1 MKHLSLML
9 VALGALF
16 VCAGCSDGPKDV
28 AVKWSQSIMH
38 GDVPDAAKYSVPALE
53 TTNARLAAVTRPK
66 LKSEAEKTVAMHGRI
81 AAAITALKA
90 AGSEVALTAV
100 VRGVLT
106 DLTDEEDEIKKKAA
120 AVQKQIGETIAKL
133 KKAKAV
139 VNGDIATVAPEKETP
154 FQLRKIDGAWKVERP
169 SMTAFAEKKPE
180 DAGAKK

>member
-38 GDVPDAAKYSVPALE
+38 GDVPDAGLYSVPALQA
-53 TTNARLAAVTRPK
+53 TNAELASITRPK

-81 AAAITALKA
+81 ASAITALKA
-90 AGSEVALTAV
+90 AGSEVALAPV
-100 VRGVLT
+100 VRCVLT
-106 DLTDEEDEIKKKAA
+106 GLTDEEEEIKKKAA
-120 AVQKQIGETIAKL
+120 AIQKQVGETIAKL
-133 KKAKAV
+133 KKTKAV
-139 VNGDIATVAPEKETP
+139 VNGEIAIITPEKESP
-154 FQLRKIDGAWKVERP
+154 FQLRKIDGAWKVEHP